1 MTVDIQFDARGLLP
15 AGRHVCRGWKA
26 FRRAF
31 AFNPHRE
38 RQVDRLLDFVRQELA
53 PAAKGLELVVG
64 GSFLSDKAAPGDI
77 DCTVAIPAAAAG
89 RRPLLLKLASDGDKG
104 RIYRQY
110 GVEFYLS
117 IAQRGEND
125 FRLFFEYVGEK
136 TALSR
141 GLNAKDVRGTV
152 KVEKWA
158 TL

>member
-1 MTVDIQFDARGLLP
+1 MNIAFDSRGLLSP
-15 AGRHVCRGWKA
+15 GCHVCRGWKA

-38 RQVDRLLDFVRQELA
+38 LQLDRLQTFVRAELLPVA
-53 PAAKGLELVVG
+53 RGLELVVG
-64 GSFLSDKAAPGDI
+64 GSFLSDKAVPGDV
-77 DCTVAIPAAAAG
+77 DCTIAMPVASTSRRGPLMLLAA
-89 RRPLLLKLASDGDKG
+89 DGDKA

-117 IAQRGEND
+117 FTSPGCND
-125 FRLFFEYVGEK
+125 FRAYFQYVGEK
-136 TALSR
+136 TALAR
-141 GLNAKDVRGTV
+141 GLNPKDLRGTV